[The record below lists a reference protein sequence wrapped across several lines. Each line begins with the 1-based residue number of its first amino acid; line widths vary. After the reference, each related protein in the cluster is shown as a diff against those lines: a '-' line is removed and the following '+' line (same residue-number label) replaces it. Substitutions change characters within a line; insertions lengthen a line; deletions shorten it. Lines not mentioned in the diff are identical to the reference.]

1 MPATRE
7 EREALDEAQAGM
19 QGRFEHTRQLQKKSH
34 GWSKSTLSVLST
46 DSVDGS
52 ENEETCRQL
61 REPQVLSS
69 RTCTRTRTAETSAVF
84 LHVALG
90 QNHGTKLREESEV
103 GDQRDAPQAAQQHGP
118 RRVGQPQALQPDE
131 AEPLPQRSTDDSAR
145 GRSVQEVVH
154 VQQDGVDVKREGV
167 HQVAQKTTR
176 QSACGQLV
184 KEEALQRE
192 QTAGVTFQKQHS
204 TKVSMQHSSQRKARN
219 ASRRRGGCRRCRF
232 ICRIRAGI
240 LRLGPPLPPGQE
252 SHVHPAGTEVVFEQK
267 VEPVEAAPKKHNGSQ
282 VLKRRQ
288 RKREINN
295 CSEKHKQAFREQGSP
310 PLAQHPRDFLHSVGT
325 RMRGCRAG

>member
-1 MPATRE
+1 M
-7 EREALDEAQAGM
+7 
-19 QGRFEHTRQLQKKSH
+19 
-34 GWSKSTLSVLST
+34 
-46 DSVDGS
+46 
-52 ENEETCRQL
+52 
-61 REPQVLSS
+61 
-69 RTCTRTRTAETSAVF
+69 
-84 LHVALG
+84 
-90 QNHGTKLREESEV
+90 
-103 GDQRDAPQAAQQHGP
+103 
-118 RRVGQPQALQPDE
+118 
-131 AEPLPQRSTDDSAR
+131 
-145 GRSVQEVVH
+145 QEVVH

-192 QTAGVTFQKQHS
+192 QTAGVAFQKQHS

-240 LRLGPPLPPGQE
+240 LHLGPPLPAGQE